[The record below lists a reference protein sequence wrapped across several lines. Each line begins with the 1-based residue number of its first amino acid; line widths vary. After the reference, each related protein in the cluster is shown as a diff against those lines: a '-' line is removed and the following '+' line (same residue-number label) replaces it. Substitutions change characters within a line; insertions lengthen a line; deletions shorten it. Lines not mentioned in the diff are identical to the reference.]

1 MDPSSIVLLVGIGT
15 LLIERVFKWFMKI
28 KNSTC
33 CCCGVE
39 MNKSEDD

>member
-1 MDPSSIVLLVGIGT
+1 MDPSSIVLIVGIST
-15 LLIERVFKWFMKI
+15 LLIERVFKLSMKI

-39 MNKSEDD
+39 MNKSDD